1 MNYVPNAAGIAG
13 IAAVVLIGNVLAF
26 SCYMSGVKYIGP
38 QKSSLFSFAEPVT
51 AAIISTLVLGSPFY
65 RVGRHRLCLHLL
77 MLVLLFISN
86 EKQAKSAASA

>member
-1 MNYVPNAAGIAG
+1 M
-13 IAAVVLIGNVLAF
+13 LF
-26 SCYMSGVKYIGP
+26 RSP

-51 AAIISTLVLGSPFY
+51 AAIISTLVLGSPFT
-65 RVGRHRLCLHLL
+65 VWDAIGFVCIFL

>member
-1 MNYVPNAAGIAG
+1 
-13 IAAVVLIGNVLAF
+13 
-26 SCYMSGVKYIGP
+26 MSGVMYIGP

-51 AAIISTLVLGSPFY
+51 AAIISTLVLGSPFT
-65 RVGRHRLCLHLL
+65 VWDAIGFVCIFL